1 MRLDFN
7 VLWVDDQPASVGAQI
22 TDIKRQMQ
30 QHGFE
35 FVAKLCRSME
45 DVSTQIADSVFKDEV
60 DLILVDWD
68 LGGGKHG
75 QDAIFEIRQDIP
87 YKDVVF
93 YSAMTDVATLRTE
106 AFKRD
111 LEGVYC
117 ATRQGLVDE
126 VMGVFESLVKKVL
139 DLDHTRG
146 IVMGAT
152 SDIDHIARDCLAALH
167 DKLDQ
172 AGQQAMVQEALERI
186 ADKIDGL
193 SKTAEKLKKT
203 PTLAAILKTHLIF
216 TANDGLRM
224 LSDSLDKD
232 PFKASHGAFRK
243 TVVTYIKEVVP
254 DRNILGHQILSPE
267 GKPVAVAGHEGK
279 EIGIDQMRDLR
290 RRLLDLRKEFRD
302 LHSALRG

>member
-7 VLWVDDQPASVGAQI
+7 VLWVDDQPANLDALIADVE
-22 TDIKRQMQ
+22 RQMLKQ
-30 QHGFE
+30 GFQLNPT
-35 FVAKLCRSME
+35 LCKSIKE
-45 DVSTQIADSVFKDEV
+45 VSGRIADSVFTDEV

-68 LGGGKHG
+68 LGGGEHG
-75 QDAIFEIRQDIP
+75 QDAISKIRQDIP

-93 YSAMTDVATLRTE
+93 YSAMTEVTALRS
-106 AFKRD
+106 AALQIG

-126 VMGVFESLVKKVL
+126 VMGVFDSLVKKVL

-152 SDIDHIARDCLAALH
+152 SDIDYIARDCLAALH
-167 DKLDQ
+167 DKLD
-172 AGQQAMVQEALERI
+172 GEGKQAMIQEALKRI
-186 ADKIDGL
+186 ENKI
-193 SKTAEKLKKT
+193 EELKKVAT
-203 PTLAAILKTHLIF
+203 KLQKAPALADILAAPMIF

-224 LSDSLDKD
+224 LSSVLDKD
-232 PFKASHGAFRK
+232 PFKQSHGSYKIA
-243 TVVTYIKEVVP
+243 VAAYIKEVVP
-254 DRNILGHQILSPE
+254 GRNMLGHQILSPE

-279 EIGIDQMRDLR
+279 LIGIDEMRELR

-302 LHSALRG
+302 LHRTLRG